1 MQNPEDLVRA
11 TQQEQDGGAI
21 AGETGPLEDLD
32 ALSKEL
38 GSAPGGGDVISHGG
52 LGRRILS
59 VFFENK
65 LAGVGVI
72 VIVFFLLFCYVG
84 PLLYHT
90 NQTNASQA
98 LLATVFRPSLTVFIF
113 VIAFVSWLIPV
124 RLIRGQALSLRNREY
139 VQAVKV
145 LGE

>member
-11 TQQEQDGGAI
+11 TQQEQDGAI

-38 GSAPGGGDVISHGG
+38 GGGPSGGDVVSHGG

-65 LAGVGVI
+65 LAVAGVVVI
-72 VIVFFLLFCYVG
+72 VAFLLFCYVG
-84 PLLYHT
+84 PLVYHT
-90 NQTNASQA
+90 NQTSASQA
-98 LLATVFRPSLTVFIF
+98 LFSPDNAPPATVTRWAQTAAAST
-113 VIAFVSWLIPV
+113 SW
-124 RLIRGQALSLRNREY
+124 G
-139 VQAVKV
+139 
-145 LGE
+145 G